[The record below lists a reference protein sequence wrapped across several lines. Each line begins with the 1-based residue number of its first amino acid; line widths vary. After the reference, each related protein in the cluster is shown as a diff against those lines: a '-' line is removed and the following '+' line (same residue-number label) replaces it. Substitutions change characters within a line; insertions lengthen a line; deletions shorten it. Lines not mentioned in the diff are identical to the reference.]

1 MNLIDAFLEV
11 QRSLKSPH
19 TLVAYRLDLI
29 AWETFLN
36 STPLASATSRHVIEY
51 RHQLADNGKKPAT
64 INRALASLKSFYAWT
79 TDNGYTS
86 SNITAS
92 VKMKRATVDNT
103 TLKWLTPQQTETLI
117 LTLDARQRP
126 ADIRDKAILYCM
138 LYAGLRVS
146 EVCALQVDDVTLK
159 RGESSILV
167 RFGKGDKSRTVPAN
181 DKLTLALRVW
191 LAERNLYKLS
201 ANSTN
206 LFVSE
211 RLGHLTRSGIDA
223 MASERYRAAGIDGH
237 SSHSLRHTFAKRL
250 AERGVRLEEIAKLC
264 GHTSIQTTM
273 IYVTPSA
280 TELRRAVQ
288 ML

>member
-1 MNLIDAFLEV
+1 MNLIDAFLGTH
-11 QRSLKSPH
+11 RADKSLH
-19 TLVAYRLDLI
+19 TLAAYRLDLN
-29 AWETFLN
+29 AWETFLGD
-36 STPLASATSRHVIEY
+36 TPLTDATPHHVIEY
-51 RHQLADNGKKPAT
+51 RHYLAAAGRKPAT

-79 TDNGYTS
+79 TEHRCTAA
-86 SNITAS
+86 NIAAN
-92 VKMKRATVDNT
+92 VKMKHATVDNT
-103 TLKWLTPQQTETLI
+103 TLKWLTSQQTETLL

-126 ADIRDKAILYCM
+126 ADIRDKAIMYVM

-146 EVCALQVDDVTLK
+146 EVCALHLDDVTLK
-159 RGESSILV
+159 RGESCMLV
-167 RFGKGDKSRTVPAN
+167 RSGKGDKSRTVPVN
-181 DKLTLALRVW
+181 DKLSAAIRAW
-191 LAERNLYKLS
+191 LTVRDLYKPA

-223 MASERYRAAGIDGH
+223 LTSFRYRSAGIDGH

-264 GHTSIQTTM
+264 GHSSIQTTM
-273 IYVTPSA
+273 MYVTPSA